1 MEIALMAGKWLF
13 VALIYLFV
21 FMVYRGLLRQSATAG
36 GERGRREAPLPAYR
50 REPAVPTV
58 VAPRPQ
64 APAQPQPQPSPPPVA
79 VSSAAPVA
87 GTAPEVAPAA
97 RSSALLDALHE
108 APAQAAAVV
117 PEPPAPVAAR
127 PATLPLAGT
136 SLEPDAPKLTVI
148 HSQTPEIPVGREFT
162 LLAAATIGRADFKAV
177 AIPDH
182 FASMQHAIIFLQDG
196 RRVLRDRDSTNGTML
211 NGRKVIADM
220 VLREGDQITIGTT
233 VLKYSQP
240 DPDQL

>member
-1 MEIALMAGKWLF
+1 MELALMAGKWLF

-21 FMVYRGLLRQSATAG
+21 FMVYRGLLRQGATAG
-36 GERGRREAPLPAYR
+36 AERARRDAPPAAYR
-50 REPAVPTV
+50 REPSAPAV

-64 APAQPQPQPSPPPVA
+64 PPSQPSPPPVTPPVA
-79 VSSAAPVA
+79 VAAPE
-87 GTAPEVAPAA
+87 PAPAE
-97 RSSALLDALHE
+97 RSAALLDALHE
-108 APAQAAAVV
+108 APPAAAAVV
-117 PEPPAPVAAR
+117 PAPPAPVAAR

-136 SLEPDAPKLTVI
+136 NLEPDAPRLTVI

-162 LLAAATIGRADFKAV
+162 LLAAATIGRADFNAV
-177 AIPDH
+177 PLPDH

-220 VLREGDQITIGTT
+220 VLRDGDQITIGTT

-240 DPDQL
+240 APDQP